1 MNKHLNYLRK
11 SHKQMRQVPLGMM
24 NIAGLR
30 VYVKEPL
37 LNNIDLEQCL
47 QHIAHRMPSSIIS
60 GVDSI
65 MIGQFPF
72 LKKREVEAVYKDGV
86 IYLTNNHENN
96 FSFISDIVHEIAHS
110 FEEKENKNLYEDK
123 VIENEFLSK
132 RDMMLRILESQ
143 GLVTYPVDKNDFYNL
158 NYDMKFDNY
167 LYQLIGYEKLGTL
180 LGGIF
185 ISPYASTCLREYFAN
200 AFENFFVND
209 INIVK
214 KMCPNVYKKLITYL
228 EF

>member
-1 MNKHLNYLRK
+1 MSKQLNYLK
-11 SHKQMRQVPLGMM
+11 NSHKQVRQVPLGALR
-24 NIAGLR
+24 IAGLKI
-30 VYVKEPL
+30 YVKEPL
-37 LNNIDLEQCL
+37 VNNIDLEKCL
-47 QHIAHRMPSSIIS
+47 EYIAHRMPSHIIS

-65 MIGQFPF
+65 MVGQFPF
-72 LKKREVEAVYKDGV
+72 LKKRDVEAIYKDGV
-86 IYLTNNHENN
+86 IYMTNNHENN

-132 RDMMLRILESQ
+132 RDSMLRILESQ
-143 GLVTYPVDKNDFYNL
+143 GLVAYPVNKQDFYNL

-167 LYQLIGYEKLGTL
+167 LYQIIGYDKLGSLT
-180 LGGIF
+180 GGIF
-185 ISPYASTCLREYFAN
+185 ISPYAATCLREYFAN

-214 KMCPNVYKKLITYL
+214 KMCPNVYKKLINYL